1 MPKAYKV
8 ELPPGNET
16 YQAAFDQYMN
26 LWQSDP
32 AMAEVTLHPEL
43 GRTAAALLG
52 VDAVR
57 VYHDQALYKVA
68 GGGHTPWHQDQWY
81 WPLDTDR
88 TITMWLPLHDVDP
101 AMGDLEFAAGTHA
114 GPIGD
119 EAISDEADAFY
130 DRHLADADIA
140 RKSTGSMRAGDASF
154 HLGWT
159 LHRANPNLTDHDR
172 EVMTVIWFADGAR
185 VTEPANDGQQLDRLD
200 LVAATSSPANLRR
213 ARSTRWSVSSERRCR
228 RRGGV
233 TPSSTRSIRGR
244 SPTRTVTGSATSPG
258 SPASSTTWPT
268 SASTRCGC
276 RRSSPRRCA
285 TSATT
290 SPTTAAST
298 RCSAPTPT
306 STR

>member
-1 MPKAYKV
+1 MDVEALRDELERDGQVVVRGLLDASEVDRFRGIANAALPKAYKV

-26 LWQSDP
+26 LWQADP
-32 AMAEVTLHPEL
+32 AMAEITLHPDL
-43 GRTAAALLG
+43 ARTAAALLG

-119 EAISDEADAFY
+119 EAISDDSDAFY
-130 DRHLADADIA
+130 DAHLADAGIV
-140 RKSTGSMRAGDASF
+140 RKSTGAMRAGDASF

-159 LHRANPNLTDHDR
+159 LHRANPNRTDTDR

-185 VTEPANDGQQLDRLD
+185 VTEPANDGQKLDRLIW
-200 LVAATSSPANLRR
+200 LQNL
-213 ARSTRWSVSSERRCR
+213 E
-228 RRGGV
+228 
-233 TPSSTRSIRGR
+233 
-244 SPTRTVTGSATSPG
+244 PG
-258 SPASSTTWPT
+258 EL
-268 SASTRCGC
+268 
-276 RRSSPRRCA
+276 
-285 TSATT
+285 
-290 SPTTAAST
+290 AAS
-298 RCSAPTPT
+298 PINPLVGVG
-306 STR
+306 

>member
-1 MPKAYKV
+1 MDLDALRAELERDGQVVVRGVLDASEVARFRAIVNAALSTAFKV

-32 AMAEVTLHPEL
+32 AVREITLHPQL
-43 GRTAAALLG
+43 ARMAAALLG

-88 TITMWLPLHDVDP
+88 TITMWLPLHDIEP
-101 AMGDLEFAAGTHA
+101 EMGDLEFAVGTHR

-119 EAISDEADAFY
+119 VAISDEADAFY

-140 RKSTGSMRAGDASF
+140 RKSTGPMRAGDASF

-159 LHRANPNLTDHDR
+159 LHRANPNRSDHDR

-185 VTEPANDGQQLDRLD
+185 VSEPTNDGQQLDRL
-200 LVAATSSPANLRR
+200 VWLRNT
-213 ARSTRWSVSSERRCR
+213 A
-228 RRGGV
+228 
-233 TPSSTRSIRGR
+233 
-244 SPTRTVTGSATSPG
+244 PG
-258 SPASSTTWPT
+258 EL
-268 SASTRCGC
+268 
-276 RRSSPRRCA
+276 
-285 TSATT
+285 
-290 SPTTAAST
+290 AASDLN
-298 RCSAPTPT
+298 PLVGVE
-306 STR
+306 

>member
-1 MPKAYKV
+1 MRDLSAERAELERDGQVVVRGLVPTEVLERFRTLVNASLPTAYKV

-32 AMAEVTLHPEL
+32 AMAEITLNAEL

-101 AMGDLEFAAGTHA
+101 EMGDLEFAAGTHG

-159 LHRANPNLTDHDR
+159 LHRANPNVTARDR

-185 VTEPANDGQQLDRLD
+185 VVEPTNDGQKLDRLIW
-200 LVAATSSPANLRR
+200 LRN
-213 ARSTRWSVSSERRCR
+213 TE
-228 RRGGV
+228 
-233 TPSSTRSIRGR
+233 
-244 SPTRTVTGSATSPG
+244 PG
-258 SPASSTTWPT
+258 EL
-268 SASTRCGC
+268 
-276 RRSSPRRCA
+276 
-285 TSATT
+285 
-290 SPTTAAST
+290 AASDIN
-298 RCSAPTPT
+298 PLVGVG
-306 STR
+306 

>member
-1 MPKAYKV
+1 MREWDAERAELERDGHVTVRGLLAPQEVAHLREIVNAALPTAFKV

-32 AMAEVTLHPEL
+32 AVREITLHPEL
-43 GRTAAALLG
+43 ARTAAALLG

-101 AMGDLEFAAGTHA
+101 EMGDLEFAVGTHG

-119 EAISDEADAFY
+119 AAISDEADAFY
-130 DRHLADADIA
+130 GRYLVEAGAP
-140 RKSTGSMRAGDASF
+140 RKSTGPMHAGDASF

-159 LHRANPNLTDHDR
+159 LHRANPNRTDHDR

-185 VTEPANDGQQLDRLD
+185 VIEPTNQGQRLDRL
-200 LVAATSSPANLRR
+200 VWLRNI
-213 ARSTRWSVSSERRCR
+213 E
-228 RRGGV
+228 
-233 TPSSTRSIRGR
+233 
-244 SPTRTVTGSATSPG
+244 PG
-258 SPASSTTWPT
+258 EL
-268 SASTRCGC
+268 
-276 RRSSPRRCA
+276 
-285 TSATT
+285 
-290 SPTTAAST
+290 AASDLN
-298 RCSAPTPT
+298 PLVGVE
-306 STR
+306 

>member
-1 MPKAYKV
+1 MGRWDAERAELERDGQVTVRGLLAPEEVARFRGLVNAALPTAFKV

-26 LWQSDP
+26 LWRSD
-32 AMAEVTLHPEL
+32 AAVAEITLHPEL
-43 GRTAAALLG
+43 AQAAAALLG

-57 VYHDQALYKVA
+57 VYHDQALFKVA

-101 AMGDLEFAAGTHA
+101 EMGDLEFAVGTHR

-130 DRHLADADIA
+130 DRYLAEADIA
-140 RKSTGSMRAGDASF
+140 RKSTGPMRAGDASF

-159 LHRANPNLTDHDR
+159 LHRANPNLTAHDR

-185 VTEPANDGQQLDRLD
+185 VIEPTNDGQTLDRLIW
-200 LVAATSSPANLRR
+200 LRN
-213 ARSTRWSVSSERRCR
+213 TE
-228 RRGGV
+228 
-233 TPSSTRSIRGR
+233 
-244 SPTRTVTGSATSPG
+244 PG
-258 SPASSTTWPT
+258 EL
-268 SASTRCGC
+268 
-276 RRSSPRRCA
+276 
-285 TSATT
+285 
-290 SPTTAAST
+290 AASDLNPLVGL
-298 RCSAPTPT
+298 A
-306 STR
+306 

>member
-1 MPKAYKV
+1 MVERDLTSQCAELERDGQVIVRGLLAPDEVARFRGLVNAALSTAFKV

-26 LWQSDP
+26 LWRSD
-32 AMAEVTLHPEL
+32 AAVAEITLHPEL
-43 GRTAAALLG
+43 ARTAAALLG

-57 VYHDQALYKVA
+57 VYHDQALFKVA

-101 AMGDLEFAAGTHA
+101 EMGDLEFAVGTHR

-130 DRHLADADIA
+130 DRYLAEADIA
-140 RKSTGSMRAGDASF
+140 GKSTGPMRAGDASF

-159 LHRANPNLTDHDR
+159 LHRANPNLTAHDR

-185 VTEPANDGQQLDRLD
+185 VIEPTNDGQTLDRLIW
-200 LVAATSSPANLRR
+200 LRN
-213 ARSTRWSVSSERRCR
+213 TE
-228 RRGGV
+228 
-233 TPSSTRSIRGR
+233 
-244 SPTRTVTGSATSPG
+244 PG
-258 SPASSTTWPT
+258 EL
-268 SASTRCGC
+268 
-276 RRSSPRRCA
+276 
-285 TSATT
+285 
-290 SPTTAAST
+290 AASDLNPLVGL
-298 RCSAPTPT
+298 A
-306 STR
+306 